1 MSEQRM
7 GELVTAAT
15 EGRRRGRPPRIDT
28 PEEAR
33 IRAILHAIK
42 NVKDKNGRLL
52 FLGFEKLPDEE
63 QYPDYYKEIK
73 RPIALNDITVLQLER
88 LIVAQSQKACLQGGG

>member
-1 MSEQRM
+1 MSEQKK
-7 GELVTAAT
+7 GDLVTAAT
-15 EGRRRGRPPRIDT
+15 EKRKLRRPPRINT

-33 IRAILHAIK
+33 IRSILHAIK
-42 NVKDKNGRLL
+42 HVKDDSGRLL

-73 RPIALNDITVLQLER
+73 RPIALSDITVLPLER
-88 LIVAQSQKACLQGGG
+88 LIVVQIQKA